1 MSSPNIIILF
11 YSNHCRHSH
20 HILQLLQQTPVYNNV
35 KRINIDNG
43 EYKIPRSITS
53 VPALIIPGIN
63 QPLIGQNAFNWV
75 QGQIKQVLA
84 KQELNQGPSQV
95 QTPEPKKKMPE
106 MKAGEAIFATHMEG
120 ISVYT
125 PELNSAFSDS
135 YCGLNDAY
143 KTLDQQASSMVH
155 TFAPANIENM
165 PKFDQHLQNQR
176 GKYGDNTI
184 KSDDFNRKLDE
195 FKKNRDSGIK
205 APQNALRQQISNQD
219 GNGGQQQYS
228 RVI

>member
-1 MSSPNIIILF
+1 MSSSNIIILF

-20 HILQLLQQTPVYNNV
+20 HILQLLQQTSFYNNV

-53 VPALIIPGIN
+53 VPSLIIPGRP
-63 QPLIGQNAFNWV
+63 PLIGQNAFNWV
-75 QGQIKQVLA
+75 ETQIRQVQQQRNQAQQG
-84 KQELNQGPSQV
+84 QV

-106 MKAGEAIFATHMEG
+106 MKEGEAIFATHMEG

-184 KSDDFNRKLDE
+184 KTDDFDKKLNE
-195 FKKNRDSGIK
+195 FKKNRDVGIQP
-205 APQNALRQQISNQD
+205 PQNNMRQ
-219 GNGGQQQYS
+219 
-228 RVI
+228 

>member
-1 MSSPNIIILF
+1 MSSNIIILF

-20 HILQLLQQTPVYNNV
+20 HILQLLQQTPIYNNI
-35 KRINIDNG
+35 KRINIDTG
-43 EYKIPRSITS
+43 EYKIPRLITS
-53 VPALIIPGIN
+53 VPALIVPGIIR
-63 QPLIGQNAFNWV
+63 PLIGQDAFRWV
-75 QGQIKQVLA
+75 QEQTKTVNQQNIQQPVL
-84 KQELNQGPSQV
+84 E
-95 QTPEPKKKMPE
+95 EKKKKPQVS
-106 MKAGEAIFATHMEG
+106 KAGDAIFATHMEG

-143 KTLDQQASSMVH
+143 KTLDKQASSMVH

-195 FKKNRDSGIK
+195 FKKNRDVGIK
-205 APQNALRQQISNQD
+205 APQNALRQQFSNQQ
-219 GNGGQQQYS
+219 NGQQQNV